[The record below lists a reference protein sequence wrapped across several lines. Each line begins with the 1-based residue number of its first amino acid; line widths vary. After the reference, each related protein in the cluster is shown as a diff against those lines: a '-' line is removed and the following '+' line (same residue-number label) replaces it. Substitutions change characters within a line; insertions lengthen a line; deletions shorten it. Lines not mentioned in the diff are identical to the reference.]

1 MWSFVL
7 KALLRWKSRDFGFK
21 DGKDPDRVPDRRDTY
36 AGEQVTIFDNRGLC
50 QHSGFCSDRLPTVF
64 RVKQEPFVA
73 PSGGRMDEIIRAV
86 RDCPSGA
93 LGYAIDGI
101 EQRGSTDWHETREPG
116 IEVSKDG
123 PYRVVGRI
131 PVLEADGSAVAR
143 DEGASFEHCA
153 LCRCGHSQNKPFCS
167 GMHWYIEFKD
177 PVSTSDGTPTVFE
190 WAGGLP
196 ALTRMTRIFYEKY
209 VPNDDLLSA
218 IVC

>member
-1 MWSFVL
+1 
-7 KALLRWKSRDFGFK
+7 
-21 DGKDPDRVPDRRDTY
+21 
-36 AGEQVTIFDNRGLC
+36 
-50 QHSGFCSDRLPTVF
+50 
-64 RVKQEPFVA
+64 
-73 PSGGRMDEIIRAV
+73 MDEIIRAV

-101 EQRGSTDWHETREPG
+101 DQRDSTDWHDTREPG

-131 PVLEADGSAVAR
+131 PLMEADGSAVAR
-143 DEGASFEHCA
+143 NEGASLEHCA

-177 PVSTSDGTPTVFE
+177 PVSTSDGIPTVFE

-209 VPNDDLLSA
+209 VPNDDLLAPLFANMAPDHPERVAKWLAEVFCGPNYYSEQYGGYSRMLSQH
-218 IVC
+218 VGKSLTEEMRQRWVSLLQ